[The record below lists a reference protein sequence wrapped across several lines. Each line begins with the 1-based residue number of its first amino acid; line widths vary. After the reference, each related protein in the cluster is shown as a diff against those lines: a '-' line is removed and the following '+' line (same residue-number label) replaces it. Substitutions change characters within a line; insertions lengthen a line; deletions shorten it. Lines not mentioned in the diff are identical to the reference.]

1 MLEVREDF
9 PFLERLVNGKPI
21 IYLDNAATTQKP
33 KQVINRLVDL
43 YSSGISNVHRA
54 INFLADEVTQDFED
68 AREAIARFVG
78 AQSSEIIFVYNA
90 TQALNIVSNTLYK
103 KKKLHILTTTLE
115 HHSNL
120 LPWFECGEIEFV
132 PWANNG
138 DIDMD
143 VLAESLKR
151 KPDLLTIASA
161 SNFLGSLHPLQKIIS
176 MCKDFKVPVLVDA
189 SQSIAHRKYDLR
201 ELECEYFIFS
211 GHKIYGP
218 GGTGI
223 LYIRNDIIENVE
235 PFFLGG
241 SMIKEAHADGY
252 VLNDIPHRF
261 EAGTPNIDGFIGL
274 ASALEYL
281 SKLDLDVIS
290 KYETELIG
298 YAKEQLA
305 KVKGLSLYGPLPG
318 ESCTP
323 LVPFHIKG
331 LDPHTITKVLANR
344 ANVIVRSGFLCAQPA
359 HDQLG
364 IGPTIRA
371 SFGVYNTKTEID
383 TMIEVLNGMTRVVR

>member
-1 MLEVREDF
+1 M
-9 PFLERLVNGKPI
+9 
-21 IYLDNAATTQKP
+21 
-33 KQVINRLVDL
+33 

-54 INFLADEVTQDFED
+54 INFLADEVTQNFEN
-68 AREAIARFVG
+68 ARGTIARFIG
-78 AQSSEIIFVYNA
+78 AQSREIIFVYNV
-90 TQALNIVSNTLYK
+90 TQALNIVSNILHK
-103 KKKLHILTTTLE
+103 KKKLRILTTTLE

-138 DIDMD
+138 AIDMD
-143 VLAESLKR
+143 VLAEKLK
-151 KPDLLTIASA
+151 KTPDLLTIASA
-161 SNFLGSLHPLQKIIS
+161 SNFLGSLHPIQKIIS

-189 SQSIAHRKYDLR
+189 SQSIAHKKYDVR
-201 ELECEYFIFS
+201 ELECECFVFS
-211 GHKIYGP
+211 GHKAYGP

-223 LYIRNDIIENVE
+223 LYIRHDIIEKAE
-235 PFFLGG
+235 PFFMGG
-241 SMIKEAHADGY
+241 SMIKEAHADSY

-274 ASALEYL
+274 ASALDYL
-281 SKLDLDVIS
+281 SKLGLDVIS
-290 KYETELIG
+290 NHETELID

-305 KVKGLSLYGPLPG
+305 KVKGLSLYGPLSG
-318 ESCTP
+318 EPCTP

-364 IGPTIRA
+364 IGPTVRA
-371 SFGVYNTKTEID
+371 SFGVYNTKDEID
-383 TMIEVLNGMTRVVR
+383 TVIEVLHKITKNI